1 MSTDTPS
8 AAAPQGFG
16 AGARE
21 RLPLPPPE
29 QMNDAQRR
37 AAQALIEGPRKG
49 VYGPFLP
56 LMRSPELLDRMAK
69 VGEYLR
75 FGSVLQAR
83 VRELA
88 TCVAARH
95 VGNQF
100 EWLMHA
106 PLAQQAGVAPA
117 AIEAL
122 RLGARPRELAPD
134 EEAAMDLAT
143 ELLHTHGCSDPTYGA
158 ALAHFGEQGVVEL
171 VSLVGYFVMVSW
183 LMNVARTPGPAGA
196 AGPGLDAFP
205 A

>member
-1 MSTDTPS
+1 MSTETPATPFS
-8 AAAPQGFG
+8 QGFG
-16 AGARE
+16 ADARE
-21 RLPLPPPE
+21 RLPMPPADR
-29 QMNDAQRR
+29 MNDAQRR

-88 TCVAARH
+88 TCAAARH

-106 PLAQQAGVAPA
+106 PLARQAGVAPE

-122 RLGARPRELAPD
+122 RLGARPRGLAPD
-134 EEAAMDLAT
+134 EEAALDLAS
-143 ELLHTHGCSDPTYGA
+143 ELMRTHGCSDPTYEA

-196 AGPGLDAFP
+196 GGPPLAAFP

>member
-1 MSTDTPS
+1 MSTDNRA

-16 AGARE
+16 HGARE
-21 RLPLPPPE
+21 RLPLPAPE
-29 QMNDAQRR
+29 AMNEAQRA
-37 AAQALIEGPRKG
+37 AAQALIDGPRKG
-49 VYGPFLP
+49 VYGPFVP
-56 LMRSPELLDRMAK
+56 LMRSPDLLERMAK

-75 FGSVLQAR
+75 FGSVLPAR

-88 TCVAARH
+88 TCAAARH

-122 RLGARPRELAPD
+122 RLGARPRELPAD
-134 EEAAMDLAT
+134 EQAALDLAH
-143 ELLHTHGCSDPTYGA
+143 ELLHQHGCSDPTYDA
-158 ALAHFGEQGVVEL
+158 ALAQFGDQGVVEL

-183 LMNVARTPGPAGA
+183 LLNVARTPGPAGV
-196 AGPGLDAFP
+196 AGPALAAFP
-205 A
+205 S